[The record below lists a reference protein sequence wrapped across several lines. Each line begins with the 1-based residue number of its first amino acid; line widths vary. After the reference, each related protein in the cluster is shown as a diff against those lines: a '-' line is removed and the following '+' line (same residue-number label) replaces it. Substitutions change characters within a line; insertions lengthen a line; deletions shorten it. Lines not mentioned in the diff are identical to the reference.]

1 MCQHFPSDGCS
12 RLHTMHARKVEVGLF
27 RRRKGKKKQEIG
39 RKVMR
44 QEIRHILAMYVWRYQ
59 KKPYHSV

>member
-1 MCQHFPSDGCS
+1 
-12 RLHTMHARKVEVGLF
+12 MHARKVEVGLF